1 MKIGF
6 KIWWLNSVFRLLNE
20 ALGTLCESGTN
31 VAVLRNGFI
40 FVYVLWA
47 SAWLYV
53 LHSEVQDNIWFKW
66 KGLISQY
73 HQLHLRTSNIIY
85 CFA

>member
-6 KIWWLNSVFRLLNE
+6 KSWWLNSVFRLLNE

-40 FVYVLWA
+40 FVYVL
-47 SAWLYV
+47 
-53 LHSEVQDNIWFKW
+53 
-66 KGLISQY
+66 
-73 HQLHLRTSNIIY
+73 
-85 CFA
+85 